1 MLPILQD
8 GCDTK
13 AISACRY
20 GKLVRAPC
28 RIERPLTRRV
38 LAPRTLADTS
48 MSTKPSSETR
58 RVVIV
63 GGGFGGLEAAK
74 ALAGTD
80 VAITLIDR
88 ANYHL
93 FQPLLY
99 QVAMAGLSPAEIASP
114 IRAILAGQTNI
125 RVVLGDV
132 THVDVD
138 ARTVEVGRETK
149 QTFGYDW
156 LIVAVGAQ
164 TSYFGHD
171 DWEVHAPGLKH
182 LEDALEIRRRVL
194 LAFERAERE
203 PDARARRR
211 LLTFAVIGGGP
222 TGVELAGAIAE
233 LSHYVLA
240 RDFRSIDPRETKVV
254 LVEAGERILPSFATS
269 LGQSAVEQLQELGA
283 EVRTRVR
290 VVGIDDA
297 GVSLESGDEAD
308 QLPGLGAGR
317 TRERIDSAT
326 VVWAAGVKANGLAQ
340 KLGAPTDRQGR
351 VIVGSDCT
359 IPGHPEVFTIG
370 DMARFEEKGQ
380 VLPGVSPVAMQQARY
395 VAKIIRWELESV
407 GHPPRSP
414 FSYFDKGAM
423 ATIGRSRAIAE
434 ARGIK
439 MHGFIAWLAWL
450 FIHIW
455 YLIGFKNRIMVL
467 LNWTWSYVSY
477 RRGARLITSTG
488 WTPDLEGEA
497 GRKAE
502 KAEKAEL
509 STRDRPAASEPPAT
523 APSLLEGARAPES
536 ARPRARAA
544 SPTS

>member
-1 MLPILQD
+1 M
-8 GCDTK
+8 GTEK
-13 AISACRY
+13 
-20 GKLVRAPC
+20 K
-28 RIERPLTRRV
+28 
-38 LAPRTLADTS
+38 
-48 MSTKPSSETR
+48 

-80 VAITLIDR
+80 AEITLIDR

-114 IRAILAGQTNI
+114 IRAILADVPNV

-132 THVDVD
+132 THVDLD
-138 ARTVEVGRETK
+138 ARTVEVGHGSP

-156 LIVAVGAQ
+156 LILAVGAQ

-203 PDARARRR
+203 PDPSARRK

-233 LSHYVLA
+233 LSHFVLA
-240 RDFRSIDPRETKVV
+240 RDFRSIDPREAKVI
-254 LVEAGERILPSFATS
+254 LVEAGERILPSFSPS
-269 LGQSAVEQLQELGA
+269 LGQSAVEQLEELGA
-283 EVRTRVR
+283 EVRTRMR
-290 VVGIDDA
+290 VVGIDDS
-297 GVSLESGDEAD
+297 GVTLESGEE
-308 QLPGLGAGR
+308 
-317 TRERIDSAT
+317 RERIDAAT

-340 KLGAPTDRQGR
+340 KLGVETDRQGR
-351 VIVGSDCT
+351 VIVGDDCS
-359 IPGHPEVFTIG
+359 IPGHPEVFAIG
-370 DMARFEEKGQ
+370 DMARFEEKGK

-395 VAKIIRWELESV
+395 VAQLVRWEMESI
-407 GHPPRSP
+407 GRPPRSP
-414 FSYFDKGAM
+414 FSYFDKGSM

-455 YLIGFKNRIMVL
+455 YLIGFRNRIAVL
-467 LNWTWSYVSY
+467 FNWAWSYLSY

-488 WTPDLEGEA
+488 WRPDLEGDQRGLAER
-497 GRKAE
+497 GRLAE
-502 KAEKAEL
+502 RAERAEQGQQAQQAAL
-509 STRDRPAASEPPAT
+509 STSHRPTAETSPPQLPDGPPLP
-523 APSLLEGARAPES
+523 APSPLEGARSPES
-536 ARPRARAA
+536 ARPRAQAA
-544 SPTS
+544 SPTSRA